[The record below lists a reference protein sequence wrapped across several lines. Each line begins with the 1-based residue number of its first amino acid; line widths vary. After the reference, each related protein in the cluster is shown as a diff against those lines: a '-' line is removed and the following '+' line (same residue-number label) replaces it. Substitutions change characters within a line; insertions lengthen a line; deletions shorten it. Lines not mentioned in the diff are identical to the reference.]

1 MPSVTESRP
10 GLRETPDEVATVDAA
25 WPLVVAATYTAE
37 PIEGALRFWL
47 GELGLA
53 GRVEF
58 APYNQIL
65 QQLLDPTSEMGRNSG
80 GINLVLVRF
89 EDWARFK
96 PGGWDE
102 AAIRD
107 GADEL
112 GEALRGFAERSG
124 TPTIIVAPPNSPR
137 VTDHADRIAL
147 LAELEER
154 LQADLLPFDS
164 LHWLG
169 RADLAR
175 YPVDPGQIHDEAGDR
190 VGHIPYTNLA
200 TSALATAVARRINA
214 IKAPPYKVIALDC
227 DNTLWKGVVGEDG
240 PRGITLGPGMKAFQ
254 EFVVARQA
262 AGMVVC
268 LVSKNVE
275 ADVLEAFD
283 LRDDFPLRRD
293 HLVAWRVNWEP
304 KAKSLVDLAQELNLG
319 LDSFIF
325 LDDNPVECAEVRA
338 ALPQILT
345 IQVPTDEGFADLIRH
360 SWAFDRLKV
369 TEEDRRRTRMY
380 RLNADRT
387 RHEASVTDIGA
398 FLASLDL
405 KIAIDQPADDQWP
418 RVAQLTERTNQ
429 FNFSTRRRSETEV
442 RHLARSGL
450 ECLRVEVADRFGEYG
465 LVGVLICG
473 TEGDA
478 LSIDTMLLSCRV
490 LGRGVEHAMFA
501 HLGRLAVER
510 GLAAIE
516 ARFIPS
522 AKNEPAGNF
531 LRSLA
536 GGIGTPDRSGTTY
549 RVAAAEAAALRYQP
563 GGDAHAQ
570 LELARTGGKK
580 SSNAALATVPA
591 RDKSLQHARIVGE
604 LARPEAVLRA
614 VEAAALTGRSL
625 DTPFVAPESAV
636 ERELAALWCQILHL
650 DRVGT
655 RDPFDDLGGT
665 SVQAARLF
673 VAIERE
679 FGVRLPMATLLD
691 APTVSALAERVAL
704 AGRGEARQSL
714 RLLKAGTPGGPS
726 LFLVHDGDGEVLLY
740 LNLARR
746 LPDDLAV
753 YGLEPH
759 GHDQCPTVL
768 TTIPAM
774 ARHYVE
780 QARSVV
786 PAGPYLLGGLCA
798 GGTIAFEMARQ
809 LRKAG
814 RTVGL
819 VALLDAADARAGARP
834 THRGGRR
841 WQRFWQLLRGQ
852 GRFAAPA
859 PAGLSATPDPAVTR
873 DDAPAARLESRLAR
887 LIRKAGFVASKL
899 RTGTAYEI
907 QHRIQVRRDAARVR
921 EFQTLMSRGAML
933 PEGYVGPSFRDV
945 YQQAERTFESVGT
958 LDAPVLLVR
967 AGGDGVHYPGD
978 DPLIHI
984 LESPLFGWEPRVA
997 GGPTTIEVLN
1007 APGGHGGMLQ
1017 EPHVA
1022 ALVGPLQAAIGRALA
1037 VEVVR

>member
-1 MPSVTESRP
+1 MPSVTESQP
-10 GLRETPDEVATVDAA
+10 DLVGTPDEAAADTA

-37 PIEGALRFWL
+37 PIEGPLAFWL
-47 GELGLA
+47 DELGVP

-65 QQLLDPTSEMGRNSG
+65 QQLLDPSSAMGRNLR

-96 PGGWDE
+96 SGGWEE
-102 AAIRD
+102 AAVRA
-107 GADEL
+107 GAEEL
-112 GEALRGFAERSG
+112 SHALRGFAERSG
-124 TPTIIVAPPNSPR
+124 TPTIVVAPPNSPR
-137 VTDHADRIAL
+137 VTDHPDRVAL
-147 LAELEER
+147 LAELEGR

-169 RADLAR
+169 RAELAH
-175 YPVDPGQIHDEAGDR
+175 YPVDLALSYDEAGDR
-190 VGHIPYTNLA
+190 IGHIPYTNLA
-200 TSALATAVARRINA
+200 NAALATSVARRISA
-214 IKAPPYKVIALDC
+214 IKSPPYKVIALDC

-240 PRGITLGPGMKAFQ
+240 PDGITLGPGMKAFQ
-254 EFVVARQA
+254 EFIVAQQA

-268 LVSKNVE
+268 LVSKNIE

-293 HLVAWRVNWEP
+293 HLVSWRVSWEP
-304 KAKSLVDLAQELNLG
+304 KAKSLVELAQELNLG

-338 ALPQILT
+338 ALPQVLT
-345 IQVPTDEGFADLIRH
+345 IQAPTDEGFAALIRD

-369 TEEDRRRTRMY
+369 TEEDRQRTHMY

-387 RHEASVTDIGA
+387 RHEAAVTDISA
-398 FLASLDL
+398 FLASLEL
-405 KIAIDQPADDQWP
+405 KIAIGEPAEAQWS
-418 RVAQLTERTNQ
+418 RVAQLTQRTNQ
-429 FNFSTRRRSETEV
+429 FNVSTRRRSETEV
-442 RHLARSGL
+442 RQLARSGL
-450 ECLRVEVADRFGEYG
+450 ECLRVMVADRFGDYG
-465 LVGVLICG
+465 LVGVLIFG
-473 TEGDA
+473 TEGDS
-478 LSIDTMLLSCRV
+478 LTVDTMLLSCRV

-510 GLAAIE
+510 GQAAIE

-522 AKNEPAGNF
+522 PKNEPAVNF
-531 LRSLA
+531 LRSLPGA
-536 GGIGTPDRSGTTY
+536 TATPDGPATIY
-549 RVAAAEAAALRYQP
+549 RVAATQAAALRYQP
-563 GGDAHAQ
+563 GGDARDQ

-580 SSNAALATVPA
+580 SSNVALVTATI

-604 LARPEAVLRA
+604 LARPEAVLQA
-614 VEAAALTGRSL
+614 VEAAALTGRNLES
-625 DTPFVAPESAV
+625 PFVAPDNAI
-636 ERELAALWCQILHL
+636 ERQLAALWCQILHL
-650 DRVGT
+650 NRVGT
-655 RDPFDDLGGT
+655 HDPFDDLGGT

-679 FGVRLPMATLLD
+679 FAVRLPMVTLLD
-691 APTVSALAERVAL
+691 APTVATLAARIAD
-704 AGRGEARQSL
+704 AGRGGARQSL
-714 RLLKAGTPGGPS
+714 RLLKPGAPGGPS

-746 LPDDLAV
+746 LPDELAV

-759 GHDQCPTVL
+759 GHDRCPTIL
-768 TTIPAM
+768 TTVPAM

-780 QARSVV
+780 QVRAVV

-809 LRKAG
+809 LREAG
-814 RTVGL
+814 RPVGL
-819 VALLDAADARAGARP
+819 VALLDAADARAVARP

-841 WQRFWQLLRGQ
+841 WQRFVQLLRGQ

-859 PAGLSATPDPAVTR
+859 PSRSPMTS
-873 DDAPAARLESRLAR
+873 APAATRNDAPPRQESRLAR

-899 RTGTAYEI
+899 RTGTVYEI
-907 QHRIQVRRDAARVR
+907 QHRRQVRRDADRVR
-921 EFQTLMSRGAML
+921 KFQILMSQGASL

-945 YQQAERTFESVGT
+945 YKQAERTFEPVGP

-997 GGPTTIEVLN
+997 GGPGLIEVLN

-1022 ALVGPLQAAIGRALA
+1022 ALVGPIQAAIDRALA
-1037 VEVVR
+1037 VEVAR